1 MALTRDFVE
10 TVKKRAD
17 RDPAFRVGL
26 LTEAAECLLN
36 DEVSVAKSL
45 LRDYINATMG
55 FKELSRLVDKKPE
68 SIMRMLSANGNPRVD
83 NLSKVMA
90 SLRKYEGIQL
100 HVEAGR

>member
-10 TVKKRAD
+10 TVKERAD

-36 DEVSVAKSL
+36 DDVDVAKSL

-55 FKELSRLVDKKPE
+55 FKELSRLIDKKPE
-68 SIMRMLSANGNPRVD
+68 SLMRMLSAKGNPRVN

-90 SLRKYEGIQL
+90 SLQKHEGIEL
-100 HVEAGR
+100 HVEAG